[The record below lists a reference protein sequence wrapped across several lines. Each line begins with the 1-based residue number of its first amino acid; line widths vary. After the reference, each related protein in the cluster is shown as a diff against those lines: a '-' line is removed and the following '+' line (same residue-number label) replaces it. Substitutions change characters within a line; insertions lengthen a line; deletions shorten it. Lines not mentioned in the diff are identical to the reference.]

1 MSEWADRRRAFGSVA
16 ELYDR
21 ARPGYPDAQMADVLR
36 ARVAET
42 DGARVLL
49 EHGPPAD
56 EAAAEVLRTAHERHA
71 PQVWQDQK
79 PVQPPDLVW
88 AEADDQPAL
97 ADGES
102 RLYTWVRTQTVE
114 EYLDY
119 LSTHSIYVLLDAAV
133 REALFDDIRAGL
145 GDRIVS
151 DVDTMLYLAR
161 RATGSGQ

>member
-1 MSEWADRRRAFGSVA
+1 MSGFEDYRPPRRFGLLICGQAWHWIDPAVRWERAAAAVVPGGALAFFWNMDR
-16 ELYDR
+16 
-21 ARPGYPDAQMADVLR
+21 
-36 ARVAET
+36 
-42 DGARVLL
+42 
-49 EHGPPAD
+49 PAD
-56 EAAAEVLRTAHERHA
+56 EATAEVLRTAHERHA